1 MLTHLKISTR
11 PFWDIDLHLLDEQK
25 DALFIIQRV
34 LEYGL
39 WEELITTT
47 QFYGKHKIVEAV
59 TQAPYLNNKT
69 LNFCC
74 IWLDIKPE
82 DCKCYTKKHRTADQ
96 YNQAHWNY

>member
-1 MLTHLKISTR
+1 MLNVLRISER
-11 PFWDIDLHLLDEQK
+11 PFWDIDLNLLDEQK

-39 WEELITTT
+39 WEELLLTVR
-47 QFYGKHKIVEAV
+47 FYGQEKVIEAV
-59 TQAPYLNNKT
+59 KQAPYLSNKT

-74 IWLDIKPE
+74 VWLDIKPE
-82 DCKCYTKKHRTADQ
+82 DCKCYTKKQ